1 MDLQQNIEASASY
14 AGSGVSRGS
23 EQTERPDVKTQSL
36 LRNRRSADDAPSVP
50 AGRKEESER
59 TEGLH
64 RDTVRQMLDSAESK
78 LEMHGVSLRFKI
90 NDDAEGVQVEVRDPK
105 TDKIIR
111 KIPEDEMLRL
121 SSHIKDFNGDLA
133 GALAGTLMDKPI

>member
-1 MDLQQNIEASASY
+1 MDLLQNIEASASY

-36 LRNRRSADDAPSVP
+36 LRDRRSADNAPSAP
-50 AGRKEESER
+50 ASRTEDAER
-59 TEGLH
+59 TQGVD
-64 RDTVRQMLDSAESK
+64 RDTVRKMLDSAQSK

-90 NDDAEGVQVEVRDPK
+90 NEDAEGVQVEVRDPK

-111 KIPEDEMLRL
+111 KIPEDEVLRL

-133 GALAGTLMDKPI
+133 GALAGTLMDRPI